1 MAEDIKKEKKKIQEE
16 RKKLKASQKA
26 QQKEAKKRAREL
38 ADQEAE
44 LDDESPGGGFSMF
57 IVTLFIIAIWIAIIC
72 ILIKL
77 DVGGLGTNVM
87 TPILKDIPV
96 INRILPKDYT
106 TETNDPGLYD
116 GYTSLSD
123 AVDQIRVLEL
133 ELSSVQ
139 SSNATYIAEIEQL
152 KAEVERLRTFESQQ
166 VEFQRIRTEFY
177 EEVIYAAN
185 GPGPEAY
192 LEYFEGI
199 DPATAE
205 YLYQQVAEDL
215 MTDSQMSEYAQG
227 YAKMDAAAAAAIFDT
242 MTNDLQL
249 VADILWAMKPEERGA
264 ILAKMDPEIAA
275 RVTKLMSP

>member
-116 GYTSLSD
+116 GYTSLSE